1 MLQEGTEL
9 CRIQWFG
16 EPVGMVLLRFN
27 LSYIDDSSHNT
38 LAHEVVAY
46 FNVLR
51 STKRLC
57 VISLSVVRSIVRK
70 KIYRRMHVKTKFCEE
85 QTSTLDLTTTF
96 TQRNVFSFCRRQCR
110 CVLLLA
116 GPREDASIEVP
127 NPSNTRFARQL
138 ISRKI

>member
-1 MLQEGTEL
+1 MLQEDTEL

-16 EPVGMVLLRFN
+16 EPVGMVLLRVE
-27 LSYIDDSSHNT
+27 LSYLDDSSHNT
-38 LAHEVVAY
+38 LAHEVLAY

-57 VISLSVVRSIVRK
+57 VISSTVGRSNIRK
-70 KIYRRMHVKTKFCEE
+70 QIYRCMHVKATFCEE

-96 TQRNVFSFCRRQCR
+96 TQRNVFGFCRRQCR
-110 CVLLLA
+110 CDLLRA